1 MNDSQKIS
9 RLEKEISKLSMK
21 VAKGTLRSVA
31 SISGGGGQQGKSA
44 YKEAV
49 EAGFQGT
56 EEEWLN
62 SLQGAD
68 GADGVGV
75 PPGGTA
81 TQVLSKINSDDFNTQ
96 WVNASGAGDI
106 HYEYDQSI
114 AAATWN
120 INHSLGK
127 FPSVS
132 IVDTSGD
139 LVRGQINYINNNSLT
154 ITFSAA
160 FAGKAYLN

>member
-1 MNDSQKIS
+1 MKDSDKIL
-9 RLEKEISKLSMK
+9 RLERELSNLSMK
-21 VAKGTLRSVA
+21 VAKDTLRNLGM
-31 SISGGGGQQGKSA
+31 SGGGGIAGPSA
-44 YKEAV
+44 YDEAV
-49 EAGFQGT
+49 EEGFEGT
-56 EEEWLN
+56 EQEWLK
-62 SLQGAD
+62 SLQ

-139 LVRGQINYINNNSLT
+139 LVRGQINYIDNNSLT